1 MVRLQN
7 NWRDERTYSGRL
19 VIVDV
24 TQINFSLHQI
34 MLYTWQRLM
43 HTEGAFVP
51 EEKIVLIIHKRAR
64 NSE

>member
-43 HTEGAFVP
+43 HAEGAFVP
-51 EEKIVLIIHKRAR
+51 ERE
-64 NSE
+64 NSTYYSQES